1 MKEFT
6 TKEVEKYL
14 KYTDENVIPVE
25 EVLGQCFIC
34 GENLNEVELPEGAEK
49 KVVCLKDRELFVEN
63 FLELKELGEMH

>member
-6 TKEVEKYL
+6 TEEIEKYL

-49 KVVCLKDRELFVEN
+49 KVVCLKD
-63 FLELKELGEMH
+63 

>member
-6 TKEVEKYL
+6 TEEIEKYL

-49 KVVCLKDRELFVEN
+49 KVVCLKDREFFVEN
-63 FLELKELGEMH
+63 FLELKELGELY